1 MAIKAGDKMPAGTFK
16 TWGKDDPQDL
26 TTDELFRGKTVVL
39 FSVPGAFTP
48 TCDAKHLP
56 VSCRTRPRSR
66 RRAST
71 RSPAWR

>member
-16 TWGKDDPQDL
+16 TKTQDGIQDL
-26 TTDELFRGKTVVL
+26 TTDQLFKGKTVVL

-56 VSCRTRPRSR
+56 GYVETPPRSR
-66 RRAST
+66 PRVWT